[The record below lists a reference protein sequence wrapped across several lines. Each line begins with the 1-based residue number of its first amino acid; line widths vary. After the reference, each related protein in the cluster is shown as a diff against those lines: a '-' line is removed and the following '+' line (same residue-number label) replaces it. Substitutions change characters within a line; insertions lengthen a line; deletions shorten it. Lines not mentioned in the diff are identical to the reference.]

1 MDTMNSEQYV
11 INNMQENLI
20 KFLDQKVFLLSG
32 RIMTMDSQQVD
43 CE

>member
-32 RIMTMDSQQVD
+32 RIMTMDSQQVN